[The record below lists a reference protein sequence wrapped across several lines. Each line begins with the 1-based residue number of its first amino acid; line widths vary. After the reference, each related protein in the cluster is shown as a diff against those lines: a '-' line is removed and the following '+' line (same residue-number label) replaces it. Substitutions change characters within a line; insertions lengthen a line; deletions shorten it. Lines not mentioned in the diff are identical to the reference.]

1 MLMYILQAPE
11 WVSEGVGDSF
21 LECFTGNCVKL
32 TQDASE
38 AMLFYSED
46 DATQYEDANRQFRQ
60 YEIVSQ

>member
-32 TQDASE
+32 AVQGRTQA
-38 AMLFYSED
+38 
-46 DATQYEDANRQFRQ
+46 
-60 YEIVSQ
+60 V